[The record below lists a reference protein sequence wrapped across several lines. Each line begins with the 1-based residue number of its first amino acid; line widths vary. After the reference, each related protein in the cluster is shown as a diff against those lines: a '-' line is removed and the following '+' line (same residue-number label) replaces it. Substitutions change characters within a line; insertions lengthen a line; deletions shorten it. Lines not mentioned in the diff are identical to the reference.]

1 MAVPYKSKSQSNNP
15 YLLTLPQLMSA
26 KKKIGRIAAFH
37 DPQKNLFNGFDAQ
50 ALSPTQ
56 FREQLR
62 RNFSINL
69 DNSELGATIMLFD
82 KDGDGGVDSTE
93 FINEYLKLGQV
104 ERRKHVVAH
113 KMRQDKLKREDEKR
127 RKEREEKFLSLLKPV
142 ISDTWTKEEEESAI
156 RKVARV
162 AYTYDRVKDAKVIQ
176 TFNKSGPLNPGE
188 FKALMRTN
196 FEVHL
201 SPAETGAIMNLFDE
215 DKNGL
220 IDCGEFI
227 IQFFRLGRQ
236 ERDRHLR
243 LKQKITNRNAALE
256 IERRAEIKRRYGKLA
271 TAKLRPANDE
281 HTQSAVS
288 KIQKAA
294 AYYSPNI
301 FMGPITR
308 SFEADC
314 LDPTAFKE
322 ALKQNFGIYL
332 TPEELDATLK
342 IFDVDNNGTISTA
355 EFLSTFFRMGSEEK
369 LAVLKK
375 TRRRNEKIA
384 TEKKKFHEDR
394 MRKALESVKTRVD
407 WPVLPNVEGEE
418 EEEINTPT
426 KSVEETSIRRRE
438 CRKPSIA
445 DTLDT
450 KPLKKTNVYNSS
462 IADKFVKASD
472 STKDFIR
479 ELEETERKI
488 WKGKKGGVKSG

>member
-1 MAVPYKSKSQSNNP
+1 
-15 YLLTLPQLMSA
+15 
-26 KKKIGRIAAFH
+26 
-37 DPQKNLFNGFDAQ
+37 
-50 ALSPTQ
+50 
-56 FREQLR
+56 
-62 RNFSINL
+62 
-69 DNSELGATIMLFD
+69 
-82 KDGDGGVDSTE
+82 
-93 FINEYLKLGQV
+93 
-104 ERRKHVVAH
+104 
-113 KMRQDKLKREDEKR
+113 
-127 RKEREEKFLSLLKPV
+127 
-142 ISDTWTKEEEESAI
+142 
-156 RKVARV
+156 
-162 AYTYDRVKDAKVIQ
+162 
-176 TFNKSGPLNPGE
+176 
-188 FKALMRTN
+188 MRTN

-201 SPAETGAIMNLFDE
+201 SPAETGALMNLFDE

-243 LKQKITNRNAALE
+243 LKQKITNRNAAAE
-256 IERRAEIKRRYGKLA
+256 IQRRAEIKRRYGSLA

-308 SFEADC
+308 SFEADG

-322 ALKQNFGIYL
+322 ALKQNFSIYL

-342 IFDVDNNGTISTA
+342 IFDIDNNGMISTA

-369 LAVLKK
+369 LAVIKK

-384 TEKKKFHEDR
+384 AEKKKFHEDR

-418 EEEINTPT
+418 EEEMNTPT

-450 KPLKKTNVYNSS
+450 K
-462 IADKFVKASD
+462 
-472 STKDFIR
+472 
-479 ELEETERKI
+479 
-488 WKGKKGGVKSG
+488 

>member
-1 MAVPYKSKSQSNNP
+1 MAAPQGKSQSDNP

-37 DPQKNLFNGFDAQ
+37 DPKKNSFSGFDCA

-62 RNFSINL
+62 RNFSVTL
-69 DNSELGATIMLFD
+69 DDAELGATIMLFD

-93 FINEYLKLGQV
+93 FINEYLKLGQM
-104 ERRKHVVAH
+104 ERKKHVMAH
-113 KMRQDKLKREDEKR
+113 KKRQDQLEKEREKR
-127 RKEREEKFLSLLKPV
+127 AKEREEKFLSLLKPV

-162 AYTYDRVKDAKVIQ
+162 AYTYDRIKDAKVIQ

-201 SPAETGAIMNLFDE
+201 SPAETGALMNLFDE

-243 LKQKITNRNAALE
+243 VKQKITNKRASAE

-271 TAKLRPANDE
+271 TATLRPANDE
-281 HTQSAVS
+281 HTESAVG
-288 KIQKAA
+288 KIQRAA

-332 TPEELDATLK
+332 SPEELDASVK
-342 IFDVDNNGTISTA
+342 IFDVDGNGTISTA
-355 EFLSTFFRMGSEEK
+355 EFLSTFFRMGSDEK
-369 LAVLKK
+369 LAHLKK

-384 TEKKKFHEDR
+384 AEKKALKEER
-394 MRKALESVKTRVD
+394 MRKAIESIKTRVE
-407 WPVLPNVEGEE
+407 WPVLPPVEDEE
-418 EEEINTPT
+418 NEANFDQVVVPL
-426 KSVEETSIRRRE
+426 KRRE
-438 CRKPSIA
+438 SKKPTIT
-445 DTLDT
+445 DTLGVRSGG
-450 KPLKKTNVYNSS
+450 KKTNVNTIS

-479 ELEETERKI
+479 ELEEAEREI
-488 WKGKKGGVKSG
+488 WGVKNT